1 MPTKKKAQPKTGTIK
16 SPEPKTAAKK
26 KTTSSPV
33 GNEIIGSNISS
44 QGPTQPAKPKGRNE
58 TVAIYSTRN
67 VSWEG
72 VGKVEKGYN
81 IVSKT
86 EAEKWLMR
94 DHARLATPEELAR
107 EYGV

>member
-1 MPTKKKAQPKTGTIK
+1 MPTKKKAEPTTGTIK
-16 SPEPKTAAKK
+16 SPERKPATKK

-33 GNEIIGSNISS
+33 GNEVIGSNIASTE
-44 QGPTQPAKPKGRNE
+44 PTQPAKPKGRGE
-58 TVAIYSTRN
+58 TIAIHSTRN

-86 EAEKWLMR
+86 EAEKWITR
-94 DHARLATPEELAR
+94 DHIRLATPEELAR
-107 EYGV
+107 EYGA